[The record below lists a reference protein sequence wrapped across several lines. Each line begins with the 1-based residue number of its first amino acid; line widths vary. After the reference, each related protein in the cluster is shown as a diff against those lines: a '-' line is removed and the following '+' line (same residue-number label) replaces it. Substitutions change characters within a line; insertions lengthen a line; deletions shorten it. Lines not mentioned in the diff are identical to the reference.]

1 MEWFFK
7 ISLGQIV
14 QNEMLNPHS
23 ITMFR
28 LQKKETGVLKL
39 TLVHGV
45 VQKKKRLGQ
54 SVQTKMMNPYYITML
69 RIQEKFKV
77 SKLNLLQNRVS
88 RDLTLSDLPI

>member
-14 QNEMLNPHS
+14 QNEMLNPYS

-45 VQKKKRLGQ
+45 VQKRLGQ

>member
-7 ISLGQIV
+7 VSLGQIV

-28 LQKKETGVLKL
+28 LQEKETGVLKL

-45 VQKKKRLGQ
+45 VQKRLGQ

-77 SKLNLLQNRVS
+77 IKLNLLQNRVS